1 LPPGIE
7 PVSPERLHGRALHL
21 FLKSLAGRL
30 RDRESVLYRLHRFRL
45 IHRCCQ
51 SLCRS
56 LRCEH
61 TLQSVSDRRR
71 HQTNIH
77 SSARSAAPRIRA
89 RLPNQPSK
97 PLMMC
102 FIIAAQDEATL
113 SRRNPQCPLSKI
125 VPPPNDD
132 TRRPDCMAGHVGLE
146 LRNVVANYPFEKSR
160 RFAAISRILATETI
174 RV

>member
-113 SRRNPQCPLSKI
+113 SRRNPQCPLSSRSVEITLAKRTCWSM
-125 VPPPNDD
+125 V
-132 TRRPDCMAGHVGLE
+132 RFLFGLPQYTKDLFQ
-146 LRNVVANYPFEKSR
+146 LRAHR
-160 RFAAISRILATETI
+160 QIQRLACG
-174 RV
+174 